1 MIRTHAETEKSMQR
15 TYCTYFDRNYLIK
28 GLALISSL
36 IRHEPA
42 QFTLYVVCLDELTRV
57 ILDRLDIANVIT
69 VPLHEIEYGDEQL
82 ARARRDRSLVE
93 YYWTMTP
100 TIILRLLDRVPK
112 EDVLTYLDADLFFY
126 SSPDPIFS
134 EFAEK
139 SVLIH
144 KHRFTPSLQW
154 MDKHGIY
161 NVGLLCFRNDD
172 LGRIALK
179 WWRERCN
186 EWCYARIE
194 DGKFG
199 DQLYLNDW
207 PERFGGVHV
216 LEHVGAGVG
225 PWNHEQ
231 YHYSL
236 DTNGRPN
243 VDKLPLIFYHF
254 HALSI
259 VAPEIIVPAK
269 HLNYPMREEVIR
281 FCVTPYV
288 DSLSHMISIVR
299 SILPQFSFG
308 ITNLGDLTLGHTFVA
323 IKEAHDTLRNLG
335 FIHPTLDLENGWEC
349 HVSGQTTY
357 PS

>member
-1 MIRTHAETEKSMQR
+1 MLRTHAEAEKSMQR

-28 GLALISSL
+28 GLALIASL

-42 QFTLYVVCLDELTRV
+42 PFTIYVVCLDELTRV
-57 ILDRLDIANVIT
+57 IVDRLEIASIIT
-69 VPLHEIEYGDEQL
+69 VPLHEIEHGDEQL

-100 TIILRLLDRVPK
+100 TIILRLLDRVCK
-112 EDVLTYLDADLFFY
+112 GDVLTYLDADLFFY

-134 EFAEK
+134 EFAGQ
-139 SVLIH
+139 SILIH

-154 MDKHGIY
+154 MDIHGIY
-161 NVGLLCFRNDD
+161 NVGLLCFRNDH

-207 PERFGGVHV
+207 PERFDGVHV
-216 LEHVGAGVG
+216 LEHIGAGVG

-231 YHYSL
+231 YHYNL
-236 DTNGRPN
+236 DVSGRPN

-254 HALSI
+254 HALSV
-259 VAPEIIVPAK
+259 VAPEIIIPAK

-281 FCVTPYV
+281 FCVAPYV
-288 DSLSHMISIVR
+288 DSLSHMVSIVR
-299 SILPQFSFG
+299 SILPKFSFG
-308 ITNLGDLTLGHTFVA
+308 ITNLGDLTHEHTFVA
-323 IKEAHDTLRNLG
+323 IKEAHGALCNLG
-335 FIHPTLDLENGWEC
+335 FDHPTIDLENGWEC
-349 HVSGQTTY
+349 YVSGQTTY